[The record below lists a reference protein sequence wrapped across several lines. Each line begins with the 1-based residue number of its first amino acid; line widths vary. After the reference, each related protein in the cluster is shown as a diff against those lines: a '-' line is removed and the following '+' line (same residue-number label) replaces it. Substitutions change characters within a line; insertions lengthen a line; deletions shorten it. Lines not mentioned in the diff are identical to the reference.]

1 MRDVLAGILIFGGLG
16 AAGYAVW
23 VAVQARRGVPKRDRV
38 PRARTLAVAGV
49 LAFVVGGA
57 LAPAEHSGDKA
68 KDAQT
73 SAQAAAV
80 ASDDATSQTSGTTAT
95 TATAETTAAKAAAVA
110 EDADRVERARVARAA
125 SKAKARVARVRAERR
140 AAQRKAARVRAR
152 KAARVRARKAAD
164 AKRQQAEKEDAAA
177 PASDNPGQYAGMN
190 CTEIGHSF
198 SVSPGS
204 DPDHD
209 ADNDGVACESQ

>member
-1 MRDVLAGILIFGGLG
+1 MRDVLAAILILGGLG

-23 VAVQARRGVPKRDRV
+23 VAVQARRGVPKRDGV
-38 PRARTLAVAGV
+38 PRARTLAIAGV
-49 LAFVVGGA
+49 LALIAGGA
-57 LAPAEHSGDKA
+57 VAPAEESGDKG

-80 ASDDATSQTSGTTAT
+80 ASDDATSENSGTTAT
-95 TATAETTAAKAAAVA
+95 TETTAAKAAAVA
-110 EDADRVERARVARAA
+110 EEADRVERARVARAA
-125 SKAKARVARVRAERR
+125 KKAKARVRAERR
-140 AAQRKAARVRAR
+140 AVERKAARVRAS
-152 KAARVRARKAAD
+152 KAARVRARRAAE
-164 AKRQQAEKEDAAA
+164 ARRKQAEEAAAAA
-177 PASDNPGQYAGMN
+177 PASDDPAQYAGMN

-198 SVSPGS
+198 NVSPGS